1 MGVAA
6 RCFQWHPPTQE
17 QYVKIRTLISL
28 VVVALVIAACGP
40 ADSGAEENTTTT
52 AAGAAASTTEV
63 VEETT
68 TTDEVTTTTE
78 QVAGTEDLDEFL
90 ASLSDATPMS
100 ARVEGLIEMT
110 GLQVEGGPSDVSI
123 PFAAAF
129 DANSGDNS
137 FSIDMSTL
145 AATMPADPNDPFAD
159 MADLLG
165 TMEIRQIGDTV
176 YMKFLFFTTFMG
188 ADTDWISMPAEG
200 SDEFTSG
207 FNMAPGDP
215 REIVEAYEGA
225 PATVEN
231 LGQEE
236 VNGVDTTHF
245 RITYDLE
252 QLEMTAEERAEL
264 EASGLFA
271 DGVLPMDLWIS
282 DEGYMVRMIL
292 TVDGSTADLPPE
304 ESFES
309 MTMRYD
315 LFEINQPITIEP
327 PPADD
332 VTDVEGLDFG
342 FGFTPPEG

>member
-1 MGVAA
+1 
-6 RCFQWHPPTQE
+6 
-17 QYVKIRTLISL
+17 VKIRTLISL
-28 VVVALVIAACGP
+28 VVMALVIAACSP
-40 ADSGAEENTTTT
+40 SDSGAEEETTTTGGAAATTTT
-52 AAGAAASTTEV
+52 AGA
-63 VEETT
+63 EETT
-68 TTDEVTTTTE
+68 TTSSGDTTTTE
-78 QVAGTEDLDEFL
+78 QAGSSTDLDEFL
-90 ASLSDATPMS
+90 ASLADATPTS

-123 PFAAAF
+123 PFSSSF
-129 DANSGDNS
+129 DTNTGDNS
-137 FSIDMSTL
+137 FSIDMSAM

-165 TMEIRQIGDTV
+165 TMEVRQIGDTV

-215 REIVEAYEGA
+215 NEIVEAYEDA
-225 PATVEN
+225 PATIED

-236 VNGVDTTHF
+236 ANGVNATHY

-252 QLEMTAEERAEL
+252 QLEMTAEERAEM

-271 DGVLPMDLWIS
+271 DGLLPMDLWIS
-282 DEGYMVRMIL
+282 DEGYMVRMVL
-292 TVDGSTADLPPE
+292 TVDGSTADVPAE
-304 ESFES
+304 EQFDT

-315 LFEINQPITIEP
+315 LFDINQPITIEP
-327 PPADD
+327 PPAED
-332 VTDVEGLDFG
+332 VTDVESLDFG
-342 FGFTPPEG
+342 FGFGDTGTDG